1 MKLTGPMLSFE
12 AHGTL
17 GGAITAGLWRGRPFV
32 KRKPDS
38 AVRWTA
44 EQRSQRARIGYLKKM
59 WQFLPLLTGGD
70 AQDQW
75 AAVTDNVT
83 STPYHTWLATNMQRW
98 SDTKAAV
105 EFPGAVG
112 GGISTPS
119 ILQTNSGKGYIT
131 FLVASLDGAT
141 EMGNMTYLRLGAT
154 PTGTLPFL
162 VWVQHN
168 EVIFGKRYRVTI
180 THLAPGSY
188 NMRNR
193 IWRCDGTHGSLSA
206 TIAGIVVT

>member
-1 MKLTGPMLSFE
+1 MKLTGPMLSLE

-59 WQFLPLLTGGD
+59 WQFLPLMSGGD
-70 AQDQW
+70 AHAQW
-75 AAVTDNVT
+75 DAVTDHVS
-83 STPYHTWLATNMQRW
+83 STPYHTWLAYNMQRW
-98 SDTKAAV
+98 TDTAAAV
-105 EFPGAVG
+105 EYPGAIG
-112 GGISTPS
+112 SGTSTPS
-119 ILQTNSGKGYIT
+119 ILQPVSGKGYIA
-131 FLVASLDGAT
+131 FNLANLDGAN
-141 EMGNMTYLRLGAT
+141 EMGAMTYLRLGAT

-168 EVIFGKRYRVTI
+168 EVIFGKRYRVYL
-180 THLAPGSY
+180 THLPPGSY
-188 NMRNR
+188 TMRSR
-193 IWRCDGTHGSLSA
+193 IWKLDGTNSSLSA
-206 TIAGIVVT
+206 PNTLIVS